1 MGGITGIE
9 PEASRSELQVD
20 GCSRGAETGSG
31 TLVARRHD
39 LSPSLVNRWVRKYR
53 ALGEAAFDARVRA
66 KRAAAATVADL
77 KELRVLE
84 RENAQ
89 LKKLLAE
96 KELENAVLRDLVK
109 KTRLP

>member
-1 MGGITGIE
+1 MSRRHHSASFKLTVVR
-9 PEASRSELQVD
+9 EAM
-20 GCSRGAETGSG
+20 ETGSG

-53 ALGEAAFDARVRA
+53 ALGEAAFDARARS
-66 KRAAAATVADL
+66 KRTASSAVASL
-77 KELRVLE
+77 KELRALE

-89 LKKLLAE
+89 LKEVLAE